1 MLDILFLLLFLE
13 TNKPNDTFVMPTPVT
28 YAEEK
33 NVLVAVPV
41 VPVEIE
47 ILN

>member
-13 TNKPNDTFVMPTPVT
+13 TNKPNDTFVMPTAMT
-28 YAEEK
+28 YPEEK

>member
-1 MLDILFLLLFLE
+1 MLDILFLVFFLE
-13 TNKPNDTFVMPTPVT
+13 TNKPNESYVMPTAMT
-28 YAEEK
+28 YPEEK